1 MGVKSTFYKLRGK
14 KLLENLKKRNF
25 GCDYFDTKEE
35 ARDFILS
42 QIPSGATVSYG
53 GSVSNTESG
62 LLDALKIRTD
72 IELLDRMSAT
82 TEEERIA
89 IEEKAM
95 KADVYLMGNN
105 GISMDGELV
114 NIDGFGNRIASLIY
128 GPKKVFLLTGMNKV
142 GLTLEDAVKR
152 ARNEAA
158 PKNAVRLNRNTPCAQ
173 TGKCENCLS
182 DECICSHIVITRRTR
197 QPERIHIILVGED
210 LGY

>member
-1 MGVKSTFYKLRGK
+1 MSVLNMFYKARAK
-14 KLLENLKKRNF
+14 KLEANLKKRNF
-25 GCDYFDTKEE
+25 GCNYFDTKEE
-35 ARDFILS
+35 AKDFILS
-42 QIPSGATVSYG
+42 RIKSGDCVSYG
-53 GSVSNTESG
+53 GSVSNTQSG
-62 LLDALKIRTD
+62 LLAALKERAD

-82 TEEERIA
+82 TEEERVA

-142 GLTLEDAVKR
+142 GMTLEDAVKR

-158 PKNAVRLNRNTPCAQ
+158 PKNAIRLNRNTPCAT
-173 TGKCENCLS
+173 TGKCEDCLS
-182 DECICSHIVITRRTR
+182 EECICSHIVITRRTR
-197 QPERIHIILVGED
+197 QPERIHVVLVGEE

>member
-1 MGVKSTFYKLRGK
+1 MGVKNTYYKLRAK
-14 KLLENLKKRNF
+14 KLEANLKKRNF
-25 GCDYFDTKEE
+25 GCNYFDTKEE

-42 QIPSGATVSYG
+42 QIKSGATVSYG

-62 LLDALKIRTD
+62 LMDAIKARTD

-82 TEEERIA
+82 SEEARVA

-105 GISMDGELV
+105 GLSMDGELV
-114 NIDGFGNRIASLIY
+114 NIDGFGNRIAALIY

-142 GLTLEDAVKR
+142 GLTLDDAIKR

-158 PKNAVRLNRNTPCAQ
+158 PKNAVRLNRNTPCTQ
-173 TGKCENCLS
+173 TGKCEDCLS
-182 DECICSHIVITRRTR
+182 EECICSHIVITRRTR
-197 QPERIHIILVGED
+197 QPERIHVVLVGED

>member
-35 ARDFILS
+35 AREFILS

-53 GSVSNTESG
+53 GSVSNSESG

-82 TEEERIA
+82 TEEERVA

-182 DECICSHIVITRRTR
+182 EECICSHIVITRRTR
-197 QPERIHIILVGED
+197 QPERIHVVLVGED

>member
-1 MGVKSTFYKLRGK
+1 MSVRDLFYKSRSN
-14 KLLENLKKRNF
+14 KLEANLKKRNF

-42 QIPSGATVSYG
+42 RITAGMTVSYG
-53 GSVSNTESG
+53 GSVSNMESG
-62 LLDALKIRTD
+62 LLDSLKERTD
-72 IELLDRMSAT
+72 IELLDRLSAT
-82 TEEERIA
+82 SEEERVA

-114 NIDGFGNRIASLIY
+114 NIDGYGNRVAALIY

-142 GLTLEDAVKR
+142 GLTLEDAIKR

-158 PKNAVRLNRNTPCAQ
+158 PKNALRLKKNTPC
-173 TGKCENCLS
+173 TFSGKCENCLS
-182 DECICSHIVITRRTR
+182 EECICSHIVITRRTR
-197 QPERIHIILVGED
+197 QPQRIHVVLVGED

>member
-1 MGVKSTFYKLRGK
+1 MSVRDLFYKSRSN
-14 KLLENLKKRNF
+14 KLEANLKKRNF

-42 QIPSGATVSYG
+42 QITAGMTVSYG
-53 GSVSNTESG
+53 GSVSNMESG
-62 LLDALKIRTD
+62 LLDSLKERTD
-72 IELLDRMSAT
+72 IELLDRLSAT
-82 TEEERIA
+82 SEEERVA

-114 NIDGFGNRIASLIY
+114 NIDGYGNRVAALIY

-142 GLTLEDAVKR
+142 GLTLEDAIKR

-158 PKNAVRLNRNTPCAQ
+158 PKNALRLKKNTPC
-173 TGKCENCLS
+173 TFSGKCENCLS
-182 DECICSHIVITRRTR
+182 EECICSHIVITRRTR
-197 QPERIHIILVGED
+197 QPQRIHVVLVGED